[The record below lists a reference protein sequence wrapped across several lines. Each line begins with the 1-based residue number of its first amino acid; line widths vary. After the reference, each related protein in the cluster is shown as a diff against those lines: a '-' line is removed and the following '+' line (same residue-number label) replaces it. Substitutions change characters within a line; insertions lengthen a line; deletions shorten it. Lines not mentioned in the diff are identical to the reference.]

1 MLYKTDC
8 TLTMEMTSIMHCAL
22 GTIKKIVSSV
32 LDSRL
37 DTNALMLDTVCQT
50 NAPVIWD
57 SLEQPV
63 KTPVIDLNSKFSRH
77 FFLMMLSVSAYF
89 LAIPAKD
96 LVLVGR
102 GDSDPLETQSET
114 YDTESNQV

>member
-1 MLYKTDC
+1 M
-8 TLTMEMTSIMHCAL
+8 I
-22 GTIKKIVSSV
+22 
-32 LDSRL
+32 
-37 DTNALMLDTVCQT
+37 
-50 NAPVIWD
+50 
-57 SLEQPV
+57 
-63 KTPVIDLNSKFSRH
+63 
-77 FFLMMLSVSAYF
+77 LSVSAYF

>member
-1 MLYKTDC
+1 ML
-8 TLTMEMTSIMHCAL
+8 S
-22 GTIKKIVSSV
+22 VSAYF
-32 LDSRL
+32 L
-37 DTNALMLDTVCQT
+37 
-50 NAPVIWD
+50 VI
-57 SLEQPV
+57 PA
-63 KTPVIDLNSKFSRH
+63 KTPVIDLNSKFSRQ

-102 GDSDPLETQSET
+102 GSSDPFETQSET